1 MKKSIAAVFL
11 IALASSAFAQV
22 HVNGYMKS
30 NGTYVQP
37 HMRSSPNSTTLDNYS
52 TKGNVNP
59 YTGQAGTKNPD
70 PQDYYAQPVQ
80 QQRQAQPVQQIQPLQ
95 PLQPLQPIQPLQPM
109 QTHMNSSSQF

>member
-1 MKKSIAAVFL
+1 MKKLFAVAL
-11 IALASSAFAQV
+11 LAALASSAFAQV
-22 HVNGYMKS
+22 HVNGYTKS

-70 PQDYYAQPVQ
+70 PQDYYAQPNPQ
-80 QQRQAQPVQQIQPLQ
+80 TRPAQPVQQIQPLQ
-95 PLQPLQPIQPLQPM
+95 MPQPLPPVQPLQPM
-109 QTHMNSSSQF
+109 QSNPYKF

>member
-1 MKKSIAAVFL
+1 MKKTIAAVFL
-11 IALASSAFAQV
+11 IALGSSAFAQT
-22 HVNGYMKS
+22 HVNGYYKQ

-80 QQRQAQPVQQIQPLQ
+80 QQRQVQPVQQIQPLQ
-95 PLQPLQPIQPLQPM
+95 MPQPLQPIQPLQPM
-109 QTHMNSSSQF
+109 QSNPNRF